1 MEDILA
7 PVLVEKE
14 EIANMTFNKPAD
26 IYPQADLTR
35 KISDAMLLGNSYH
48 TKVSIVFFDDEGLK
62 RVNTTIWASGN
73 KYLCLK
79 GGLWLPVDH
88 VVDIELI

>member
-1 MEDILA
+1 MQDALA
-7 PVLVEKE
+7 PVLIEKE
-14 EIANMTFNKPAD
+14 EIAKLSFEKPVDVYPPAD
-26 IYPQADLTR
+26 LSR
-35 KISDAMLLGNSYH
+35 KISDAMLLGNSYY

-62 RVNTTIWASGN
+62 RVNTTIWASGS
-73 KYLCLK
+73 KYICLK